1 MKRLMKINTLLIA
14 SALALTSCVCEVPAS
29 EESIQTEGMT
39 MENIP
44 EGLVLQDLDYS
55 EAPVDIPNPDRGFY
69 RANDG
74 MVVPVAGEGEEGTQ
88 MEVGE
93 EPVTVGGAQVTTRVS
108 HVYFDLR
115 NFSDNAIT
123 GWGVPYDED
132 YFAPED
138 VSIRSR
144 EGDQA
149 PYDYDTHLE
158 YWLENEFPKWPR
170 GTSRP
175 LTEDALAYIRDK
187 LEQVRAGEG
196 VTMVR
201 FNYDGPGFSWVSAE
215 HPDDGYV
222 DQKITDV
229 EPEKEVVLEHI
240 SQIAPILEEYEDVL
254 MGVDGGFFGPWGE
267 MHSSTFGTDSEAY
280 VWLLDALLEA
290 VPKSRSITVHAGAFL
305 SWYNATY
312 GTDYTFGT
320 IDRIPAPEEGTP
332 EARFGFFDDS
342 YAYGQDE
349 GEDCP
354 DDWGSLSEGL
364 WWPGGTLG
372 DPEEYDRGKLMT
384 WIRGQN
390 SLFGGEA
397 QGDETLWNT
406 FPYVAWEAS
415 YAQTVYLNA
424 DYEDQVHDRWG
435 EFLYTEE
442 NMSEE
447 MTNAFDEPYTV
458 RQAVFDPVYDQKTG
472 AEYMRDRLGYRLVL
486 REAYASEEV
495 AQGEEFSFRGKI
507 QNVGFGNIVNRK
519 AVTVILKGEDG
530 SAYTAPV
537 DVDVRSWKPDTDS
550 RAENTSAWRD
560 LSFDLSLSAFGEVP
574 SGQYQVYLKI
584 CDPKEKSANRR
595 CVRFANSGTDIWDAQ
610 LGANL
615 IARTFIR

>member
-1 MKRLMKINTLLIA
+1 MGKMDRIIVFMVLSVLLIPVFA
-14 SALALTSCVCEVPAS
+14 ACVHGAAPDEL
-29 EESIQTEGMT
+29 I
-39 MENIP
+39 
-44 EGLVLQDLDYS
+44 LQDLDYT
-55 EAPVDIPNPDRGFY
+55 EDPVDIPNPDRGFY

-74 MVVPVAGEGEEGTQ
+74 MVVPVTGEGDEETQ

-93 EPVTVGGAQVTTRVS
+93 EPVTVGGAQAVTRVS

-115 NFSDNAIT
+115 NFSDNAVTESGIL
-123 GWGVPYDED
+123 YDED

-144 EGDQA
+144 EGDQP
-149 PYDYDTHLE
+149 PYDYDTHLD
-158 YWLENEFPKWPR
+158 YWLDHEFREWPR

-175 LTEDALAYIRDK
+175 LTEDALAFIRDK
-187 LEQVRAGEG
+187 LDQVRAGEG

-222 DQKITDV
+222 DQKIADV
-229 EPEKEVVLEHI
+229 EPEKEMILTHI
-240 SQIAPILEEYEDVL
+240 SQIAPVLEEYEDVL

-267 MHSSTFGTDSEAY
+267 MHSSTFGTDPEAY
-280 VWLLDALLEA
+280 KWLLDALLEA
-290 VPKSRSITVHAGAFL
+290 VPESRSITVHAGAFL

-320 IDRIPAPEEGTP
+320 IDQIPAPEEGTP

-342 YAYGQDE
+342 YAYGEDE
-349 GEDCP
+349 GDDYP
-354 DDWGSLSEGL
+354 DDWGSLSEGI
-364 WWPGGTLG
+364 WWPGETLG
-372 DPEEYDRGKLMT
+372 DPEEFDRGKLMT
-384 WIRGQN
+384 WIRKQN

-435 EFLYTEE
+435 EFLYTRE
-442 NMSEE
+442 NMEAE
-447 MTNAFDEPYTV
+447 MTNAFAAPYTV
-458 RQAVFDPVYDQKTG
+458 KRAVFDPVYDQKTG
-472 AEYMRDRLGYRLVL
+472 AEYFRDRLGYRLVL
-486 REAYASEEV
+486 REAYASEDV
-495 AQGEEFSFRGKI
+495 GEGESLSFRGKI

-519 AVTVILKGEDG
+519 AVTVILKGSDG
-530 SAYTAPV
+530 TVYTAPAE
-537 DVDVRSWKPDTDS
+537 VDVRLWRPDPDS
-550 RAENTSAWRD
+550 RAENTDAWRD
-560 LSFDLSLSAFGEVP
+560 LCFDIPLEAFGNIP
-574 SGQYQVYLKI
+574 PGNYQVYLKI
-584 CDPKEKSANRR
+584 CDPKETSVNKR
-595 CVRFANSGTDIWDAQ
+595 CIRFANKGTDIWDEE

-615 IARTFIR
+615 IAETIIR

>member
-1 MKRLMKINTLLIA
+1 MGAFLISSVLA
-14 SALALTSCVCEVPAS
+14 SASCAF
-29 EESIQTEGMT
+29 GAA
-39 MENIP
+39 P
-44 EGLVLQDLDYS
+44 EGLVLQDLDYT
-55 EAPVDIPNPDRGFY
+55 EDPVDIPNPDRGFY

-74 MVVPVAGEGEEGTQ
+74 MVVPVTGTGEEGTR
-88 MEVGE
+88 MEVGS
-93 EPVTVGGAQVTTRVS
+93 EPVTVGGVQVVTRVS

-123 GWGVPYDED
+123 ESGIPYDED

-144 EGDQA
+144 ERDEP
-149 PYDYDTHLE
+149 PYDYDTHLD
-158 YWLENEFPKWPR
+158 YWLENEFAKWPR
-170 GTSRP
+170 GTSQP

-222 DQKITDV
+222 DRLVTDV
-229 EPEKEVVLEHI
+229 EPEKEMILTHI
-240 SQIAPILEEYEDVL
+240 SQIAPVLAEYEDVL

-267 MHSSTFGTDSEAY
+267 MHSSTFGTSPEAY
-280 VWLLDALLEA
+280 TWLLNALLEA
-290 VPKSRSITVHAGAFL
+290 VPESRSITVHAGAFL

-320 IDRIPAPEEGTP
+320 IDQIPAPKEGTP
-332 EARFGFFDDS
+332 ESRFGMFDDS
-342 YAYGQDE
+342 YAYGEDE
-349 GEDCP
+349 GENYP
-354 DDWGSLSEGL
+354 DDWGSLSEGI
-364 WWPGGTLG
+364 WWPGETLG
-372 DPEEYDRGKLMT
+372 DPEEFDRGKLMT
-384 WIRGQN
+384 WIRSQN

-406 FPYVAWEAS
+406 FPFVAWEAF

-435 EFLYTEE
+435 EFLYTQE
-442 NMSEE
+442 NMEEE
-447 MTNAFDEPYTV
+447 MSNAYAAPYTV
-458 RQAVFDPVYDQKTG
+458 TQAFFDPVYDRKTG
-472 AEYMRDRLGYRLVL
+472 AEYIRDRLGYRLVL
-486 REAYASEEV
+486 REGYADEQIAED
-495 AQGEEFSFRGKI
+495 GTLSFRGKI

-530 SAYTAPV
+530 STYTAPA
-537 DVDVRSWKPDTDS
+537 DVDVRSWKPDPDS
-550 RAENTSAWRD
+550 RADNTSAWRD
-560 LSFDLSLSAFGEVP
+560 LSFDIPLSEFGDVP
-574 SGQYQVYLKI
+574 SGSYQVYLKI
-584 CDPKEKSANRR
+584 CDPKEKSTNKRSI
-595 CVRFANSGTDIWDAQ
+595 RFANKGTDNWDEE

-615 IARTFIR
+615 IARVVY